1 VRFSVEVTVPHALR
15 WFFGC
20 FLVLCSGC
28 GISAER
34 SATAPA
40 ARAVAGAPAPPPPA
54 DAASPEPGTP
64 APTAERTTVATT
76 EQPGLLLIYQANV
89 ALAVYE
95 VDKGLDAVEALTRG
109 AGGYLVSRGG
119 NAIVVRVPT
128 SHFDGSLK
136 QVLALGEVLE
146 RELHVEDVTAKV
158 RDLEVRLKNAEAVR
172 KRLVELLAGTAKTA
186 DALAVERELARVT
199 DDLER
204 MKAELKRFQELV
216 AYSTLTVR
224 FEAPHAEALDRR
236 FKLPFPWLEELGLS
250 HLLSL

>member
-1 VRFSVEVTVPHALR
+1 MPHALH

-28 GISAER
+28 GFTAEH
-34 SATAPA
+34 SATAPIA
-40 ARAVAGAPAPPPPA
+40 PAVAGAPAPPPPA
-54 DAASPEPGTP
+54 EAAPAEPETP
-64 APTAERTTVATT
+64 AAATIAEPTSMAVP
-76 EQPGLLLIYQANV
+76 EQPGLLLTYQANL

-109 AGGYLVSRGG
+109 AGGYLVSRSG
-119 NAIVVRVPT
+119 NAIVVRVPA

-172 KRLVELLAGTAKTA
+172 KRLIELLAGAAKTA

-199 DDLER
+199 EDIER
-204 MKAELKRFQELV
+204 MKADLKRFHELV